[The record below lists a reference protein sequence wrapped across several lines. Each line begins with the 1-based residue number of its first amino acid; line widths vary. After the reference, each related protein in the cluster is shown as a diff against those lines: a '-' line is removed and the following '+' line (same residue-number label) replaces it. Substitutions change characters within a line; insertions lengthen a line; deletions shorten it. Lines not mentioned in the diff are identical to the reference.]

1 MPLHLSGLQR
11 LSLRTRIIALVTTLV
26 FTITMLI
33 SWVASREAATQL
45 EANIG
50 QTSANTAYHMVDK
63 LNRSMDARIKEIKL
77 LLGLKDAGLADGQ
90 LTRDQLEY
98 LQRHYDV
105 VSWLGITDTQG
116 NVVTATG
123 GILEGQSIAQRP
135 VFTEGRQAFWIGD
148 VHNAVLLSQ
157 LLPNPSG
164 EPIQFVDIAAPLED
178 ASGAFSGVLA
188 VHLSWEWAARVKD
201 SMFSPALKEQQ
212 TDLLLLS
219 ENGTVLLGPPDL
231 RGQALPFTHDTGDP
245 AMPQWSV
252 ETWPDGQRYVTG
264 IAHSQGFGDFP
275 GLGWVAISRQP
286 VDTAFAPV
294 ARLNELILGTGL
306 LVALLFSIAGWV
318 LASRLIAP
326 LTRLARAAD
335 TIQTA
340 QTHGAITIET
350 GSPEFERLSTSM
362 RDMVERLLD
371 QRQTISR
378 LEDLAN
384 TDPLTGLPNRSFLDQ
399 YLHHTLAEMER
410 QHLSLVILMFDL
422 DGFKRINDSLGHH
435 AGDLLL
441 IEVTQRMKATLRS
454 GDVVARLGGDEFV
467 MLIKSPSEHSASLA
481 NEISQRLLTQIA
493 LPVNLPDGQTAQVG
507 CSLGAAI
514 WPQHGQAISQVF
526 QRADAALYQAKH
538 QGKHRLVIYEQ
549 PH

>member
-1 MPLHLSGLQR
+1 MPIYLSGLQR

-33 SWVASREAATQL
+33 SWVASREAAAQL

-50 QTSANTAYHMVDK
+50 ETSANTAYHMVDK
-63 LNRSMDARIKEIKL
+63 LNRSMDARIKEVKL
-77 LLGLKDAGLADGQ
+77 LLGLKDTEDDQLA
-90 LTRDQLEY
+90 RAQLEY
-98 LQRHYDV
+98 LQGNYDV

-116 NVVTATG
+116 TVVAATG

-135 VFTEGRQAFWIGD
+135 VFIEGQHELWIGD
-148 VHNAVLLSQ
+148 VHDAVLLSQ
-157 LLPNPSG
+157 LLPNPTG

-201 SMFSPALKEQQ
+201 SMFSPALQEQQ

-219 ENGTVLLGPPDL
+219 KDGIVLLGPPYL
-231 RGQALPFTHDTGDP
+231 RGQALPFTHDTSNP
-245 AMPQWSV
+245 SMPQWSV
-252 ETWPDGQRYVTG
+252 ETWSDGRRYVTG

-275 GLGWVAISRQP
+275 GLGWVAVSRQP
-286 VDTAFAPV
+286 VEAAFAPV

-306 LVALLFSIAGWV
+306 LVALLFSIIGWV
-318 LASRLIAP
+318 LASRLVAP

-335 TIQTA
+335 NIQTA
-340 QTHGAITIET
+340 QTHAAITLET

-399 YLHHTLAEMER
+399 YLQHTLAEMER
-410 QHLSLVILMFDL
+410 QQHSLVVLMFDL
-422 DGFKRINDSLGHH
+422 DGFKRVNDTLGHH

-441 IEVTQRMKATLRS
+441 IEVTQRLKATLRS

-467 MLIKSPSEHSASLA
+467 MIIKSPSVSSASLA
-481 NEISQRLLTQIA
+481 KDISQRLLTHIA
-493 LPVNLPDGQTAQVG
+493 KPVPLPDGQTAQVG

-514 WPQHGQAISQVF
+514 WPQHGHAISQVF

-538 QGKHRLVIYEQ
+538 LGKHRLIIYEEA
-549 PH
+549 H

>member
-1 MPLHLSGLQR
+1 MPIYLSGLKR

-33 SWVASREAATQL
+33 SWVASRESAAQL

-50 QTSANTAYHMVDK
+50 ETSANKAYHMVDK
-63 LNRSMDARIKEIKL
+63 LNRSMDARIKEVKL
-77 LLGLKDAGLADGQ
+77 LLGLKDGQSGGQ

-98 LQRHYDV
+98 LQRNYDV

-116 NVVTATG
+116 TVVAATG

-135 VFTEGRQAFWIGD
+135 VFTEGRQALWIGD
-148 VHNAVLLSQ
+148 VHDAVLLSQ
-157 LLPNPSG
+157 LLPNPTG

-201 SMFSPALKEQQ
+201 SMFSPALQEQQ

-219 ENGTVLLGPPDL
+219 EDGTVLLGPPSL
-231 RGQALPFTHDTGDP
+231 RGQALPFTHDKSDP
-245 AMPQWSV
+245 SMPQWSV

-286 VDTAFAPV
+286 VDAAFAPV

-318 LASRLIAP
+318 LAARLIAP

-335 TIQTA
+335 TIQTT
-340 QTHGAITIET
+340 QTHGAFTLET

-399 YLHHTLAEMER
+399 YLQHTLAEMER
-410 QHLSLVILMFDL
+410 QQHSLIVLMFDL
-422 DGFKRINDSLGHH
+422 DGFKRVNDTLGHH

-441 IEVTQRMKATLRS
+441 IEVTQRLKATLRS

-467 MLIKSPSEHSASLA
+467 MIIKSPSVSSATLA
-481 NEISQRLLTQIA
+481 NDISQRLLTHIA
-493 LPVNLPDGQTAQVG
+493 KPVYLPDGQTAQVG

-514 WPQHGQAISQVF
+514 WPQHGHAISQVF

>member
-1 MPLHLSGLQR
+1 MPINLSGLQR

-33 SWVASREAATQL
+33 SWVASREAAAQL

-50 QTSANTAYHMVDK
+50 ETSANTAYHMVDK
-63 LNRSMDARIKEIKL
+63 LNRSMDARIKEVKL
-77 LLGLKDAGLADGQ
+77 LLGLKDTGDDELA
-90 LTRDQLEY
+90 RAQLEY
-98 LQRHYDV
+98 LQGNYDV

-116 NVVTATG
+116 TVVAATG

-135 VFTEGRQAFWIGD
+135 VFIEGQHELWIGD
-148 VHNAVLLSQ
+148 VHDAVLLSQ
-157 LLPNPSG
+157 LLPNPTG

-201 SMFSPALKEQQ
+201 SMFSPALQEQQ

-219 ENGTVLLGPPDL
+219 KDGTVLLGPPYL
-231 RGQALPFTHDTGDP
+231 RGQALPFTHDTSSP
-245 AMPQWSV
+245 SMPQWSV
-252 ETWPDGQRYVTG
+252 ETWPDGRRYVTG

-275 GLGWVAISRQP
+275 GLGWVAVSRQP
-286 VDTAFAPV
+286 VEAAFAPV

-306 LVALLFSIAGWV
+306 LVALLFSIIGWV
-318 LASRLIAP
+318 LASRLVAP

-335 TIQTA
+335 NIQTA
-340 QTHGAITIET
+340 QTHAAITLET

-399 YLHHTLAEMER
+399 YLQHTLAEMER
-410 QHLSLVILMFDL
+410 QQHSLVVLMFDL
-422 DGFKRINDSLGHH
+422 DGFKRVNDTLGHH

-441 IEVTQRMKATLRS
+441 IEVTQRLKATLRS

-467 MLIKSPSEHSASLA
+467 MIIKSPSVSSASLA
-481 NEISQRLLTQIA
+481 KDISQRLLTHIA
-493 LPVNLPDGQTAQVG
+493 KPVPLPDGQTAQVG

-514 WPQHGQAISQVF
+514 WPQHGHAISQVF

-538 QGKHRLVIYEQ
+538 QGKHRLIIYEEA
-549 PH
+549 H